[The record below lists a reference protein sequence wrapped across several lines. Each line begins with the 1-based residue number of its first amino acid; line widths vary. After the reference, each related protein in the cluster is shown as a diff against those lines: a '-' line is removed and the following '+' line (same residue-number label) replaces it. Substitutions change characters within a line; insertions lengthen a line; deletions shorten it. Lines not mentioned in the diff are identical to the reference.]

1 MKKSNI
7 LIVDDNRSV
16 LSALDLL
23 LSPYCSKL
31 KCLSS
36 PKTLFAELQS
46 EDYDV
51 VLLDMNFTAGIN
63 NGNEGIYWLNQILE
77 QYPRVSV
84 VMITAYGD
92 VELAVKAVRSG
103 ATDFVLKP
111 WDNEKMI
118 ATVDTACKLSQS
130 KRELKK
136 MQMKEKQFI
145 EEINGSNKDL
155 IGSSATWERAMNM
168 VRKVADTNANVL
180 ITGENGT
187 GKELIAREIHRLSK
201 RSNKVMVSVD
211 MGAIAENLFE
221 SELFGHKKGA
231 FTDAHSDRM
240 GKIEAA
246 NKGTLFLD
254 EIGNLTMPMQAKLLS
269 VLQNRVLTKV
279 GDNSATKVDLRLICA
294 TNGNLQQMVSD
305 GNFREDL
312 LYRINTIHIE
322 VPPLRDRKDD
332 IPELAEFF
340 VNKYADKYG
349 KNLKISSQ
357 AISKLSDYAWPGN
370 VRELQHSVEKAVI
383 LSDSQQL
390 TAVDFVFKNDDMNN
404 VSNFGGT
411 LEDMEAQLIA
421 SAIEKHLGNL
431 SAVSTQLGIS
441 RQTLYNKIKKYG
453 L

>member
-1 MKKSNI
+1 
-7 LIVDDNRSV
+7 
-16 LSALDLL
+16 
-23 LSPYCSKL
+23 
-31 KCLSS
+31 
-36 PKTLFAELQS
+36 
-46 EDYDV
+46 
-51 VLLDMNFTAGIN
+51 
-63 NGNEGIYWLNQILE
+63 
-77 QYPRVSV
+77 
-84 VMITAYGD
+84 
-92 VELAVKAVRSG
+92 
-103 ATDFVLKP
+103 
-111 WDNEKMI
+111 
-118 ATVDTACKLSQS
+118 
-130 KRELKK
+130 
-136 MQMKEKQFI
+136 
-145 EEINGSNKDL
+145 
-155 IGSSATWERAMNM
+155 
-168 VRKVADTNANVL
+168 
-180 ITGENGT
+180 
-187 GKELIAREIHRLSK
+187 
-201 RSNKVMVSVD
+201 
-211 MGAIAENLFE
+211 
-221 SELFGHKKGA
+221 
-231 FTDAHSDRM
+231 
-240 GKIEAA
+240 
-246 NKGTLFLD
+246 
-254 EIGNLTMPMQAKLLS
+254 MPMQAKLLS

-421 SAIEKHLGNL
+421 SAIEKHAGNL